1 MSTRNIDP
9 NIPLLTSV
17 LLAIDAY
24 VFYAL
29 SHGMKNLPRKNLLVV
44 IYVIGMIF
52 GYVGFY
58 FLVQNFT
65 IHPLES
71 TTTRNFFI
79 GFFFAFLV
87 FKIILVLFFLL
98 EDTIRTLVLFF
109 RQSIKGFR
117 KTPQK
122 IKLYSRRKFVRQIGL
137 SAAAIPFTTMIYGVA
152 KGKYNF
158 KVRNLNMTFDNLP
171 KSFNG
176 FKIVQISDI
185 HSGSFDDIQAIG
197 GAIDLI
203 NDQNPDVVLFTGD
216 LVNYDAREIEPFLEE
231 FKRLRPTVGTY
242 SVLGNHDYGDYK
254 SWNTTQ
260 EKNENNALL
269 KKFHKEMNFNL
280 LNNEAVILNQ
290 GEDKISIVGVENWGK
305 PPFPQNGDLD
315 KAILGTEDIPFKVLM
330 SHDPTH
336 WNKKVI
342 DHPTHFDLTLSG
354 HTHGMQFGVEI
365 PGFKWSPVK
374 YLYPEWAGLYEKK
387 NQFLY
392 VNRGF
397 GYIGFPGRV
406 GILPEITV
414 INLQSNLA

>member
-9 NIPLLTSV
+9 NIPLLTTV

-29 SHGMKNLPRKNLLVV
+29 SHGMKNLPRKNLLGL
-44 IYVIGMIF
+44 IYIIGMAF

-71 TTTRNFFI
+71 TYFRNFFI

-87 FKIILVLFFLL
+87 FKVVLVSFFLL
-98 EDTIRTLVLFF
+98 EDTIRTSILFI
-109 RQSIKGFR
+109 RQSLKAFR
-117 KTPQK
+117 KSPQK
-122 IKLYSRRKFVRQIGL
+122 VKLYSRRKFVRQIGL
-137 SAAAIPFTTMIYGVA
+137 TAAAIPFTSMIYGVA

-158 KVRNLNMTFDNLP
+158 KVRNLNMTFNNLP

-185 HSGSFDDIQAIG
+185 HSGSFDDIYAIRE
-197 GAIDLI
+197 AIDLI

-216 LVNYDAREIEPFLEE
+216 LVNYDAREIKPFVEE
-231 FKRLRPTVGTY
+231 FKRLKPKVGTY

-254 SWNTTQ
+254 SWNTEQ
-260 EKNENNALL
+260 EKSDNNELL
-269 KKFHKEMNFNL
+269 KEFHKEMNFNL
-280 LNNEAVILNQ
+280 LNNEAVILYQ
-290 GEDKISIVGVENWGK
+290 GNDKISIVGVENWGK

-315 KAILGTEDIPFKVLM
+315 MAVLGVEDVPFKVLM

-406 GILPEITV
+406 GILPEITL
-414 INLQSNLA
+414 INLQSPLA

>member
-9 NIPLLTSV
+9 NIPLLTTV

-29 SHGMKNLPRKNLLVV
+29 SHGMKNLPRKNLIIAVY
-44 IYVIGMIF
+44 IIGMFF
-52 GYVGFY
+52 GYIGFY

-65 IHPLES
+65 LHPLES
-71 TTTRNFFI
+71 TFFRNFFI

-87 FKIILVLFFLL
+87 FKIILVLFFVL
-98 EDTIRTLVLFF
+98 EDTIRASILLF
-109 RQSIKGFR
+109 RQSIKTFR
-117 KTPQK
+117 QSPKK
-122 IKLYSRRKFVRQIGL
+122 IKLQSRRKFVRQIGL
-137 SAAAIPFTTMIYGVA
+137 TAAAIPFTSMIYGVS

-158 KVRNLNMTFDNLP
+158 KVRNLKMTFDNLP

-185 HSGSFDDIQAIG
+185 HSGSFDDIGEIRE
-197 GAIDLI
+197 AIDLI
-203 NDQNPDVVLFTGD
+203 NSQSPDVVLFTGD
-216 LVNYDAREIEPFLEE
+216 LVNYDAREIEPFLDE
-231 FKRLRPTVGTY
+231 FKRLKPKVGTY

-254 SWNTTQ
+254 SWNTEE
-260 EKNENNALL
+260 EKKENNELL
-269 KKFHKEMNFNL
+269 KRFHQEMDFNL
-280 LNNEAVILNQ
+280 LNNEAVVLSQ
-290 GEDKISIVGVENWGK
+290 GEEKISIVGVENWGK

-315 KAILGTEDIPFKVLM
+315 MAIKGIEDIPFKVLL

-342 DHPTHFDLTLSG
+342 DHFMHFDLTLSG

-406 GILPEITV
+406 GIMPEITV
-414 INLQSNLA
+414 IDLQSSLT